1 MKSRLVFFGALAAV
15 AGNSAMAQG
24 LNEQIVST
32 LQDMGFNRIEIETG
46 LTQTKVEA
54 LRSDV
59 KLEVVCD
66 QETGRII
73 TQEQDRVDAED
84 DTTPGSEFSESDED
98 FVDESDEELDDDE
111 DHDDED
117 HDDDR
122 KDEDRDDG
130 EEDGGDSDGDG
141 NDD

>member
-1 MKSRLVFFGALAAV
+1 M
-15 AGNSAMAQG
+15 
-24 LNEQIVST
+24 ST

-59 KLEVVCD
+59 KLEVVYD

-73 TQEQDRVDAED
+73 TQEQDRVSAED
-84 DTTPGSEFSESDED
+84 DFENEDED
-98 FVDESDEELDDDE
+98 EDDE
-111 DHDDED
+111 DHGDEDHEDED

-122 KDEDRDDG
+122 EDEDRGDG